1 MSVWDTPS
9 AAVACSGSSYNSTGH
24 IGDFKTSLRRAAL
37 LGIPSEE
44 NRKYMPPEPVEAE
57 DEAIG
62 EAVGGPKTKNGAVR
76 SYLTSTITPALLR
89 GLMELDKEERD
100 RPVLWL
106 AQFLESY
113 DPSGV

>member
-1 MSVWDTPS
+1 LL
-9 AAVACSGSSYNSTGH
+9 AAEAVTIVPDIYWRLQNFVATRGSCT
-24 IGDFKTSLRRAAL
+24 
-37 LGIPSEE
+37 EE